1 MIVLWDPLNQKA
13 IICVYISYKWITEWK
28 NINEGKPISVGM
40 RHKNLFFIFSEFY
53 GLWYPS
59 SPNRTFLLIHLMTSL
74 WP

>member
-13 IICVYISYKWITEWK
+13 IICVYISYKWITKWK

-53 GLWYPS
+53 GL
-59 SPNRTFLLIHLMTSL
+59 
-74 WP
+74 